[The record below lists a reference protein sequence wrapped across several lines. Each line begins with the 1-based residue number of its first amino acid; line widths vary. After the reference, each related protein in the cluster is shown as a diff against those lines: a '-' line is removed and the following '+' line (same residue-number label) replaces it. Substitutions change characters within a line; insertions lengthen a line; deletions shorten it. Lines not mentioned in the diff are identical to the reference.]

1 MTHLQAPSAVQH
13 ASLPASQ
20 PSHAFPALLGN
31 RTSLTTS
38 LSAKRAA
45 VASLEAAWVAAAE
58 AEADAAR
65 TNTRNVRMD
74 DRSTWDRAT
83 WDRYLTAASTHE
95 PDYKPRIK
103 RLLRKIDN
111 LEALLAIPEARVAQ
125 AA

>member
-1 MTHLQAPSAVQH
+1 MTHLQARPAVQC
-13 ASLPASQ
+13 ALLPACQ
-20 PSHAFPALLGN
+20 PSHPFPALLGD

-38 LSAKRAA
+38 LATKRAA
-45 VASLEAAWVAAAE
+45 VASLEAAWVAA

-95 PDYKPRIK
+95 PDYKPLIK
-103 RLLRKIDN
+103 RLLREIDN
-111 LEALLAIPEARVAQ
+111 LDALLAMPEARIAQ

>member
-1 MTHLQAPSAVQH
+1 MTHLQAPSAVQR
-13 ASLPASQ
+13 ASLPAAQ
-20 PSHAFPALLGN
+20 PSRPFPALLGN

-38 LSAKRAA
+38 VAAKRAA
-45 VASLEAAWVAAAE
+45 VASLEAAWV

-95 PDYKPRIK
+95 PEYKPRIK
-103 RLLRKIDN
+103 RLLREIDN
-111 LEALLAIPEARVAQ
+111 LEALLAMPEARVAQ

>member
-1 MTHLQAPSAVQH
+1 MTHLQAPSAVQR

-20 PSHAFPALLGN
+20 PSRPFPALLGN

-38 LSAKRAA
+38 VAAKRAA
-45 VASLEAAWVAAAE
+45 VASLEAAWVAA

-83 WDRYLTAASTHE
+83 WERYLTAASDYE
-95 PDYKPRIK
+95 PDYKPCIK
-103 RLLRKIDN
+103 RLLREIDN
-111 LEALLAIPEARVAQ
+111 LEALLAMAEARVAQ

>member
-1 MTHLQAPSAVQH
+1 M
-13 ASLPASQ
+13 
-20 PSHAFPALLGN
+20 LGN
-31 RTSLTTS
+31 GTSLTAS
-38 LSAKRAA
+38 LAAKRAA
-45 VASLEAAWVAAAE
+45 VASLEAAWVAA

-83 WDRYLTAASTHE
+83 WDRYLTAASNHE

-103 RLLRKIDN
+103 RLLREIDN
-111 LEALLAIPEARVAQ
+111 LEALLAMPEARVAQ